1 MVVEN
6 KIEALHVELQRW
18 KSHLQFIEDEMHF
31 IQKLLNSYVFEP
43 RTPNLFER
51 LEQFKQEFTESR
63 REKER
68 IKKLMLGHERH
79 LGGIF
84 ECTSEVCD
92 DSYYKK
98 HEGLRNGIL
107 KYLDEYLKL
116 KAKVYNYA
124 GSVLKRRKPVD

>member
-6 KIEALHVELQRW
+6 RIEDLHIELQRW
-18 KSHLQFIEDEMHF
+18 KSQLQFIEDEMHF

-51 LEQFKQEFTESR
+51 LEQFKQEFKESK

-68 IKKLMLGHERH
+68 IKKLILGHERH

-92 DSYYKK
+92 DSYYEK
-98 HEGLRNGIL
+98 HDGLRNRIL
-107 KYLDEYLKL
+107 EYLDNYLKL

>member
-6 KIEALHVELQRW
+6 KIEVLHVELQKW
-18 KSHLQFIEDEMHF
+18 KSHLQFIEDEMSF

-51 LEQFKQEFTESR
+51 LEQFKQEFTESKK
-63 REKER
+63 EKER
-68 IKKLMLGHERH
+68 LKKLICGHESH

-84 ECTSEVCD
+84 ECTSNVCD
-92 DSYYKK
+92 ISYYEK
-98 HEGLRNGIL
+98 HNKLENRISQFLEN
-107 KYLDEYLKL
+107 YLKL
-116 KAKVYNYA
+116 KTKVYDYA